1 MIIIMLRWSHLGLK
15 LSNVSFT
22 VQKMFQI
29 GKNLFKKLNK
39 VLKADIIYD
48 KEQSDIWTSVV

>member
-1 MIIIMLRWSHLGLK
+1 MY
-15 LSNVSFT
+15 
-22 VQKMFQI
+22 MFPI
-29 GKNLFKKLNK
+29 SKNLFKSLVSGIKKLNK